1 MKYVV
6 ILLLLATL
14 TVIIYWRLRP
24 YLKVARNVLSFIKD
38 VRAVSSKGV
47 PINPGQERQERI
59 QNASESLLKCVNCGT
74 WLPASRAVSIRSSSQ
89 VYCSHQC
96 LEQSAHSDTKPK
108 SASR

>member
-6 ILLLLATL
+6 ILLLLATIAI
-14 TVIIYWRLRP
+14 IIYWRLRP
-24 YLKVARNVLSFIKD
+24 YLKVARNVLGFIRD
-38 VRAVSSKGV
+38 VRVVGSKGV
-47 PINPGQERQERI
+47 PINPGQERQQRI
-59 QNASESLLKCVNCGT
+59 NAAEKLLKCVNCGT

-96 LEQSAHSDTKPK
+96 LEQSANRDTEPK